1 MIGHLVAMLVSA
13 VAFFGA
19 ILLYGAFSPRRLK
32 GWKFWLCFAVYCAL
46 MEGAG
51 PLANGLYSACGILGG
66 GVGRQ
71 TLYNVTRY
79 LLLYVLLFRERSMVY
94 LSTTVIFYTLTARI
108 IEKITVRSRNEIEI
122 RFIGGYKKTMQLI

>member
-46 MEGAG
+46 MEGPDRWQTG
-51 PLANGLYSACGILGG
+51 FIPLAESWAA
-66 GVGRQ
+66 VWA
-71 TLYNVTRY
+71 V
-79 LLLYVLLFRERSMVY
+79 
-94 LSTTVIFYTLTARI
+94 
-108 IEKITVRSRNEIEI
+108 K
-122 RFIGGYKKTMQLI
+122 RFIM

>member
-46 MEGAG
+46 ME
-51 PLANGLYSACGILGG
+51 
-66 GVGRQ
+66 
-71 TLYNVTRY
+71 
-79 LLLYVLLFRERSMVY
+79 
-94 LSTTVIFYTLTARI
+94 LS
-108 IEKITVRSRNEIEI
+108 
-122 RFIGGYKKTMQLI
+122 LIHI